1 MPRYKWQD
9 DGYFVTENRDLIKI
23 RAVLLITMLLNFVAT
38 AIKIAAG
45 LATGALSVVADGLD
59 SLFDGLSNLVG
70 LAGLYAA
77 SKPPDAEHPY
87 GHRKFETVAALSISF
102 LLFLTCWQL
111 LQAAWERYTQETSPQ
126 VNIWIVAAMLVS
138 IVIQAGTSF
147 YELRAG
153 RRLQSEVLV
162 ADALHTRASVL
173 VSFSV
178 MLGLGLVRLGYPKA
192 DSLLAAFVALMI
204 AKIGIDILRETLP
217 VLVDQASI
225 DPNLI
230 AGVVGKIGGV
240 ESFHRVRS
248 RGAGGSAAVDL
259 HVRVSPDK
267 TVQEADAIAH
277 EVRRRLLALPEVNDV
292 TVHVEAQRSRKTNAS
307 DIVAT
312 VKHAADELNLTVHES
327 WVYRKDNDLFVDIHV
342 GVDPGLTLGQAHQ
355 LVDRLEA
362 DLHMRLPEVKE
373 VRTHIEMA
381 LRDVQEDKPVHQE
394 FERLVRR
401 EVERIVAGMRA
412 LDNPHNIVVR
422 RDRLTGER
430 YFVSLEC
437 TIAPETPVV
446 DAHHLSTVLER
457 ELTRSLEGVAEVF
470 VHLEPPF
477 ADQASEKRLNNKANP
492 LSGYPTVSLDRRR
505 SSADE
510 HGSR

>member
-1 MPRYKWQD
+1 MPGYEWQD
-9 DGYFVTENRDLIKI
+9 DGYFITENRDLGQI
-23 RAVLLITMLLNFVAT
+23 RTVLVVTMLLNFVAM

-70 LAGLYAA
+70 LAGLFAA

-87 GHRKFETVAALSISF
+87 GHRKFETIAALSISF

-111 LQAAWERYTQETSPQ
+111 LEAAWERYTLETSPL
-126 VNIWIVAAMLVS
+126 VNTWIVFAMLVS
-138 IVIQAGTSF
+138 MAIQAGTSL

-153 RRLQSEVLV
+153 RRLNSEVLV

-178 MLGLGLVRLGYPKA
+178 LVGLVLVRLGYPKA
-192 DSLLAAFVALMI
+192 DPLLAAFVAVMI

-217 VLVDQASI
+217 VLVDRASV

-230 AGVVGKIGGV
+230 AGVVEKIGGV

-277 EVRRRLLALPEVNDV
+277 EVRRRLLALQEVNDV
-292 TVHVEAQRSRKTNAS
+292 TVHIEAQRNTKTSA
-307 DIVAT
+307 DEIVAT
-312 VKHAADELNLTVHES
+312 VKHAADELNLTIHES
-327 WVYRKDNDLFVDIHV
+327 WVYRKVSDLFVDVHV

-362 DLHMRLPEVKE
+362 DLHRRLPGVKE

-381 LRDVQEDKPVHQE
+381 NRGVQEDKRAPLE
-394 FERLVRR
+394 FERLVQQ
-401 EVERIVAGMRA
+401 EIALVVADMPE
-412 LDNPHNIVVR
+412 LDNPHNILVR
-422 RDRLTGER
+422 RDRLSSDR

-437 TIAPETPVV
+437 TIAPETPVA
-446 DAHHLSTVLER
+446 DAHHLSTLLER
-457 ELTRSLEGVAEVF
+457 EITQRLEGVAEVF
-470 VHLEPPF
+470 VHLEPPL
-477 ADQASEKRLNNKANP
+477 ADQPGGIRLSEL
-492 LSGYPTVSLDRRR
+492 
-505 SSADE
+505 
-510 HGSR
+510 